1 MAIQEA
7 TELGAGL
14 RLAMRDMEIRGAG
27 NILGAEQ
34 SGHIAAIGYELYI
47 RLLAQAV
54 EEIRSGEPRR
64 EIGPV
69 IMDLPLTALIP
80 ADYIVDTELRL
91 AIYRRIAAVE
101 DERQLDEVRQEL
113 EDRFGPIPE
122 EVEHLLALIAL
133 RIRAQALGI
142 ESMIE
147 REREIV
153 IRPVPTAGL
162 ERRLVSRLGR
172 AVKLTAH
179 SIRIR
184 LPDLTIPWR
193 EAVDVVLEAVES
205 TQPGQ
210 SGAQG
215 ASRVDRR
222 IAGRAANANDRL
234 CRRSFAS
241 FAGRDRSAQ
250 ASCAGSQRT
259 NPRRASS
266 AMIRRAFSSGVKP
279 TVSSVISGF
288 SGDS

>member
-1 MAIQEA
+1 LVAIQEA

-69 IMDLPLTALIP
+69 VMDLPLTALIP
-80 ADYIVDTELRL
+80 TDYIVDTELRL
-91 AIYRRIAAVE
+91 TMYRRIAAVD
-101 DERQLDEVRQEL
+101 DERQLEDVRREL

-142 ESMIE
+142 ESLIE

-162 ERRLVSRLGR
+162 EHRLVSRLGR

-184 LPDLTIPWR
+184 LPDLTIAWR
-193 EAVDVVLEAVES
+193 DAIDVVLDAVES
-205 TQPGQ
+205 T
-210 SGAQG
+210 
-215 ASRVDRR
+215 
-222 IAGRAANANDRL
+222 
-234 CRRSFAS
+234 
-241 FAGRDRSAQ
+241 RSADG
-250 ASCAGSQRT
+250 ALREPAVLTAG
-259 NPRRASS
+259 
-266 AMIRRAFSSGVKP
+266 
-279 TVSSVISGF
+279 
-288 SGDS
+288 